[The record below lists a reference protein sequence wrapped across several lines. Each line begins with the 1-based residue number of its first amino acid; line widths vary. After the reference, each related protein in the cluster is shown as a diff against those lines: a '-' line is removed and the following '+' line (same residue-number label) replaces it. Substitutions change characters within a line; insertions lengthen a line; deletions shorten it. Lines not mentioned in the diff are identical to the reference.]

1 MEQRTRLK
9 YTVITDKA
17 AQVNGRPLEHEQTG
31 SAMLSEL
38 YRTHVAD
45 WPKFFKMDTLSKVGF
60 LASELLLKE
69 CGEKRL
75 DGEEFSLKRAI
86 ILFGTTA
93 SLCADRNYQE
103 TIQDKDN
110 YYPSPALFVYTLP
123 NIVTGEIA
131 IRNHYR
137 GETSF
142 YVLDGYDAAAMAFHI
157 QCAFQDSVTDSVLA
171 GWVDSSSNDDFRCF
185 FTLVNRCDAQDLSK
199 LEKEIREIMDNLK

>member
-1 MEQRTRLK
+1 MEQGTKLK
-9 YTVITDKA
+9 YTVITDKTA
-17 AQVNGRPLEHEQTG
+17 LVNGRRLENEHTG
-31 SAMLSEL
+31 AAMLTEL
-38 YRTHVAD
+38 YRAFVAD

-69 CGEKRL
+69 CGESRMET
-75 DGEEFSLKRAI
+75 EEYTSVRAI
-86 ILFGTTA
+86 VLFGTTA

-103 TIQDKDN
+103 TIQDSDN

-142 YVLDGYDAAAMAFHI
+142 YVLDGLDTKAMAFHI
-157 QCAFQDSVTDSVLA
+157 QCAFQDRLTESVLA
-171 GWVDSSSNDDFRCF
+171 GWVDSCANDDFRCF
-185 FTLVNRCDAQDLSK
+185 FTLVGRDDVQDLAHF
-199 LEKEIREIMDNLK
+199 EKYLNEITDYIK